1 MLAPR
6 GRLGN
11 AFRGPKLRILVE
23 PSDYII
29 RNIGD
34 TAMMTVA
41 LERLGKLWPNSRIQV
56 LTDKPGELPRPS
68 KNVEPLCLDGRK
80 LWFEHRWWTE
90 EVTARHSRRGLAWP
104 KRKIRRSLRRTC
116 PTLSYHAFRR
126 WAGLSANEIAHL
138 SAFFDAISGSDF
150 VVVTGM
156 GGITSAFPK
165 YAHELL
171 EVVRSAQRLG
181 AKTAM
186 LGQGLGPIEDP
197 ELRKEAGAT
206 FRRLDVLALREKRAS
221 LPLLRTLNVP
231 IERTFVTG
239 DDAVEIGISNAT
251 GEVGNGIGINMRFA
265 DYAAVSHTDVEKV
278 GQVVR
283 KLSKQ
288 LGAPL
293 IGVPISRV
301 PGEEDAVTIAAL
313 IDDNQNADADL
324 ASIHL
329 PDQVVRQLHR
339 CRLLVAGSYH
349 AGVFALSCGIPT
361 IALVRSPYYL
371 DKFLGLADMFGT
383 GCHVIRVD
391 ELGFPDALEAAIC
404 KAWCSAEAVRG
415 PLLAAAQS
423 QLRQGTKVYAS
434 LKELFR

>member
-1 MLAPR
+1 LEGER
-6 GRLGN
+6 
-11 AFRGPKLRILVE
+11 LRILVE

-56 LTDKPGELPRPS
+56 LTDKPAELPRPG
-68 KNVEPLCLDGRK
+68 KNVEPLCLTGRRLWFDHVWWAQEVISQYSGRK
-80 LWFEHRWWTE
+80 L
-90 EVTARHSRRGLAWP
+90 ARARG
-104 KRKIRRSLRRTC
+104 KIRRSLRRTY
-116 PTLSYHAFRR
+116 PTMSYHAFRR
-126 WAGLSANEIAHL
+126 WGGLNGNEIAHV
-138 SAFFDAISGSDF
+138 SAFFEAISESDLI
-150 VVVTGM
+150 VVTGM
-156 GGITSAFPK
+156 GGITSTFPK

-186 LGQGLGPIEDP
+186 LGQGLGPIE
-197 ELRKEAGAT
+197 ETKLRKETGAT
-206 FRRLDVLALREKRAS
+206 LRRLDLLALREKRAS
-221 LPLLRTLNVP
+221 LPLLRALKVP

-239 DDAVEIGISNAT
+239 DDAVEIAVSNAS
-251 GEVGNGIGINMRFA
+251 GEIGNGIGVNMRFA
-265 DYAAVSHTDVEKV
+265 NYAAVAHDDIDKV
-278 GQVVR
+278 GQVLR

-293 IGVPISRV
+293 VGVPISRV
-301 PGEEDAVTIAAL
+301 PGEEDASTIARL
-313 IDDNQNADADL
+313 IGDNQNVDADL
-324 ASIHL
+324 FGIHL
-329 PDQVVRQLHR
+329 PHQVVRQLQR

-361 IALVRSPYYL
+361 VALVSSPYYV

-383 GCHVIRVD
+383 GCQVIRVD
-391 ELGFPDALEAAIC
+391 EPDFTGALEGAVS
-404 KAWCSAEAVRG
+404 KAWASAEEFRA
-415 PLLAAAQS
+415 PLLAAAQF
-423 QLRQGTKVYAS
+423 QLRQGYNVYAT